1 MPTLVVLVHVN
12 RNELFHGYHSK
23 FFSFFKALV
32 NTPGDMLL
40 LTPKH
45 EQAPPDM
52 MDPRINRP
60 PSSYFVQIIQVYSCL
75 VVDV

>member
-12 RNELFHGYHSK
+12 HNELFHGYHSK

-32 NTPGDMLL
+32 NTPGNMLL

-45 EQAPPDM
+45 EQAPLHII
-52 MDPRINRP
+52 PRTNRP
-60 PSSYFVQIIQVYSCL
+60 FSSYFVQIIQVYSCL